1 MTQGR
6 GAQAGGGLGATELVQ
21 RHRRERAWMLQLIRD
36 GLRVTSD
43 TRLLARQ
50 HVLPLLMTYFDC
62 AASADEQDE
71 TGSARSKILSVL
83 ERAADVERSARY
95 VSSLFRRPKPLA
107 ASAVS
112 RSRVAARRA
121 RYLVESV
128 GTLAWLR
135 ELVVHATL
143 RLGSTMEVP
152 AALK

>member
-1 MTQGR
+1 
-6 GAQAGGGLGATELVQ
+6 
-21 RHRRERAWMLQLIRD
+21 
-36 GLRVTSD
+36 
-43 TRLLARQ
+43 
-50 HVLPLLMTYFDC
+50 MTYFDC
-62 AASADEQDE
+62 AASADEEDE

-143 RLGSTMEVP
+143 RLDSTMEVP